1 MIRNPLERRM
11 FMNPQQRRGMA
22 RMPQGIL
29 ASGPRI
35 MQAAAEQE
43 PVRMA
48 HGGYHSSATGL
59 GMSGFTDFLN
69 QYVLGPNMQIG
80 GTPSTDESVGALNPA
95 PGPDTG
101 SSSSAVPPVV
111 PTGDMPGA
119 EDIPSDQPGDVNFEP
134 ESGAGDATTSVAP
147 DASLTEQFDDLVESR
162 PPASSKQ
169 EGPKTVFDELKQILE
184 TTTPEGKKKKTSEY
198 VGEAKELLKEYGIE
212 APDLK
217 SRRDLR
223 IMEFFLNMA
232 AGQSPYALTN
242 IGTAAKEAF
251 RGYGDDVREV
261 EAAEQKL
268 KLASLEMGMAEEA
281 RDEAAAQA
289 LLLKKYDIAA
299 DLFEKINDLPD
310 KSQQIQVLMETYG
323 MPQEDAIKLVYPD
336 KTVSP
341 TAYAAS
347 RQAFID
353 QGHSAGVANYLAKFG
368 ASLITMLDQNPDFGK
383 QIGLAVVA
391 GGQDLTGTDKQL
403 LGLPD
408 DFGEIFVAGQ

>member
-1 MIRNPLERRM
+1 MMRNPLDRRM
-11 FMNPQQRRGMA
+11 FANPQQRRSAA
-22 RMPQGIL
+22 RGPQGIL

-48 HGGYHSSATGL
+48 HGGYHGPATGL

-69 QYVLGPNMQIG
+69 QYVLGPDYQIG
-80 GTPSTDESVGALNPA
+80 GSSSTDESVSPPAASGAVVPKPTPKPQPA
-95 PGPDTG
+95 PGAG
-101 SSSSAVPPVV
+101 SSEFPNPDVPS
-111 PTGDMPGA
+111 MQA
-119 EDIPSDQPGDVNFEP
+119 GDVNFGPELIGGAPYPQPGAVDSATGSIIEP
-134 ESGAGDATTSVAP
+134 T
-147 DASLTEQFDDLVESR
+147 
-162 PPASSKQ
+162 PPAADDTQ
-169 EGPKTVFDELKQILE
+169 EDKPKSVFDELKQILE

-198 VGEAKELLKEYGIE
+198 VGEAKKLLEEYGIE

-251 RGYGDDVREV
+251 RGYGDDVREI
-261 EAAEQKL
+261 ESAEQKL

-281 RDEAAAQA
+281 RDEAASQA

-310 KSQQIQVLMETYG
+310 KSQQIKVLMETYD
-323 MPQEDAIKLVYPD
+323 MSQEDAIKLVYPD

-353 QGHSAGVANYLAKFG
+353 QGHSAGVSNYLAKFG
-368 ASLITMLDQNPDFGK
+368 ASLITMLDQNPQFGV
-383 QIGLAVVA
+383 QIGQAVLA
-391 GGQDLTGTDKQL
+391 GGQELTGTDRQL
-403 LGLPD
+403 LGLPN
-408 DFGEIFVAGQ
+408 DFGETFVAGQ

>member
-1 MIRNPLERRM
+1 MMRKPLDRRM

-35 MQAAAEQE
+35 MNAAMEQE
-43 PVRMA
+43 PVRRQT
-48 HGGYHSSATGL
+48 GGYQSPATGL
-59 GMSGFTDFLN
+59 GMSGFTDLLN

-80 GTPSTDESVGALNPA
+80 GAPSTDESVSPPAASGAVVPKPTPKPKPA
-95 PGPDTG
+95 PGAG
-101 SSSSAVPPVV
+101 SSEFPDPDVPS
-111 PTGDMPGA
+111 TQA
-119 EDIPSDQPGDVNFEP
+119 GDVNFGPELIGGAPYPQPGAVDSATGSIIEP
-134 ESGAGDATTSVAP
+134 T
-147 DASLTEQFDDLVESR
+147 
-162 PPASSKQ
+162 PPAADDTQ
-169 EGPKTVFDELKQILE
+169 EDKPKSVFDELKQILE

-261 EAAEQKL
+261 ESAEQKL
-268 KLASLEMGMAEEA
+268 KLAGLEMGMAEEA

-310 KSQQIQVLMETYG
+310 KSQQIKVLMETYDV
-323 MPQEDAIKLVYPD
+323 PQADAIKMVYPG
-336 KTVSP
+336 KTSTPQGYEIRRDDFIKMGHSP
-341 TAYAAS
+341 TVAAYL
-347 RQAFID
+347 
-353 QGHSAGVANYLAKFG
+353 SAGGATLL
-368 ASLITMLDQNPDFGK
+368 ASLAEGSPLGDQ
-383 QIGLAVVA
+383 IAAAAVA
-391 GGQDLTGTDKQL
+391 GGGSLTPQDAKI
-403 LGLPD
+403 LGIQSTSV
-408 DFGEIFVAGQ
+408 GN

>member
-1 MIRNPLERRM
+1 MMRRPLDRRM
-11 FMNPQQRRGMA
+11 FASPQQRRSAA

-35 MQAAAEQE
+35 MQAAMEQE

-48 HGGYHSSATGL
+48 HGGYHGPATGL

-80 GTPSTDESVGALNPA
+80 GSPSTDESVSPPAVSKSAPKPQPA
-95 PGPDTG
+95 PGAGTSEFPDPD
-101 SSSSAVPPVV
+101 VPS
-111 PTGDMPGA
+111 T
-119 EDIPSDQPGDVNFEP
+119 QPGDVNFGP
-134 ESGAGDATTSVAP
+134 ELLGGAPYPQPGAVDSGTGRLKTPT
-147 DASLTEQFDDLVESR
+147 
-162 PPASSKQ
+162 PPAADDTQ
-169 EGPKTVFDELKQILE
+169 EDKPKSVFDELKQILE

-310 KSQQIQVLMETYG
+310 KSQQIKVLMESYG
-323 MPQEDAIKLVYPD
+323 VSQDDAIKMVYPGKNVTPQGYEIRRD
-336 KTVSP
+336 DLI
-341 TAYAAS
+341 A
-347 RQAFID
+347 
-353 QGHSAGVANYLAKFG
+353 QGHSPAFATYISLGG
-368 ASLITMLDQNPDFGK
+368 ASLLT
-383 QIGLAVVA
+383 QIGEGGLIVDNVIRAIGEDNMTQKDKDFLQPDQAAYVA
-391 GGQDLTGTDKQL
+391 GSG
-403 LGLPD
+403 
-408 DFGEIFVAGQ
+408 

>member
-1 MIRNPLERRM
+1 MMRNPLDRRM

-43 PVRMA
+43 PVRRQT
-48 HGGYHSSATGL
+48 GGYQGPATGL
-59 GMSGFTDFLN
+59 GMAGFTDFLN
-69 QYVLGPNMQIG
+69 QYVLGPNTQIG
-80 GTPSTDESVGALNPA
+80 GSPSTDESVGALDPA

-101 SSSSAVPPVV
+101 SSSSTAVPPVV
-111 PTGDMPGA
+111 STVPPQNSAQGGPPVIGEEDNTDIVEPMPVNRRPDA
-119 EDIPSDQPGDVNFEP
+119 LPSDI
-134 ESGAGDATTSVAP
+134 
-147 DASLTEQFDDLVESR
+147 VESR
-162 PPASSKQ
+162 LPGDDAPPEDDK
-169 EGPKTVFDELKQILE
+169 PKTVFDELKQILE

-198 VGEAKELLKEYGIE
+198 VGEAKKLLEEYGIE

-281 RDEAAAQA
+281 RDEAASQA

-310 KSQQIQVLMETYG
+310 KSQQIKVLMESYG
-323 MPQEDAIKLVYPD
+323 VSQDDAIKMVYPG
-336 KTVSP
+336 KTSTP
-341 TAYAAS
+341 QGYEI
-347 RQAFID
+347 RRDDFIKM
-353 QGHSAGVANYLAKFG
+353 GHSPSVAAYLSAGGATLL
-368 ASLITMLDQNPDFGK
+368 ASLAEGNPIGDQIAG
-383 QIGLAVVA
+383 AVTAA
-391 GGQDLTGTDKQL
+391 GGSLTPQDAKI
-403 LGLPD
+403 LGVQTTSV
-408 DFGEIFVAGQ
+408 GN

>member
-1 MIRNPLERRM
+1 MMRKPLDRRM
-11 FMNPQQRRGMA
+11 FANPQQRRSAA
-22 RMPQGIL
+22 RGPQGIL

-35 MQAAAEQE
+35 MQAAMEQE
-43 PVRMA
+43 PVRRQT
-48 HGGYHSSATGL
+48 GGYQSPATGL
-59 GMSGFTDFLN
+59 GMSGFVDFLN
-69 QYVLGPNMQIG
+69 QNILGPNMQIG
-80 GTPSTDESVGALNPA
+80 GAPSTDESVSPSAAPKPQPA
-95 PGPDTG
+95 PGVG
-101 SSSSAVPPVV
+101 SSEFPDPDVPS
-111 PTGDMPGA
+111 T
-119 EDIPSDQPGDVNFEP
+119 QPGDVNLGP
-134 ESGAGDATTSVAP
+134 EVIGGAPYPQPGAVDSGTGRLIKPTPPTT
-147 DASLTEQFDDLVESR
+147 DDTQDD
-162 PPASSKQ
+162 K
-169 EGPKTVFDELKQILE
+169 PKSVFDELKQILE
-184 TTTPEGKKKKTSEY
+184 ATTPEGKQKKTSEY
-198 VGEAKELLKEYGIE
+198 VGEAKKLLEEYGIE

-261 EAAEQKL
+261 ESAEQKL

-281 RDEAAAQA
+281 REEAAAQA

-310 KSQQIQVLMETYG
+310 KSQQIKVLMEAYG
-323 MPQEDAIKLVYPD
+323 MLQDDAIKLVYPD

-368 ASLITMLDQNPDFGK
+368 ASLIGMLDQNPQFGV
-383 QIGLAVVA
+383 QLGNAVLA
-391 GGQDLTGTDKQL
+391 GGQDLTGTDKQV

-408 DFGEIFVAGQ
+408 DFGETFVAGQ

>member
-1 MIRNPLERRM
+1 MMRNPLDRRM

-35 MQAAAEQE
+35 MQAAAGQE

-48 HGGYHSSATGL
+48 HGGYHGPATGL

-69 QYVLGPNMQIG
+69 QYVLGPRTQIG
-80 GTPSTDESVGALNPA
+80 GSPSTDESVGALNPA

-119 EDIPSDQPGDVNFEP
+119 EDIPSDQPGDVNFGP

-162 PPASSKQ
+162 PPTPPKQ

-184 TTTPEGKKKKTSEY
+184 TTTPEGKKKKTSEH
-198 VGEAKELLKEYGIE
+198 VGEAKKLLEEYGIE

-268 KLASLEMGMAEEA
+268 KLASLEMGMAQEA

-299 DLFEKINDLPD
+299 DLFEKINDIPD
-310 KSQQIQVLMETYG
+310 KSQQIKVLMESYG
-323 MPQEDAIKLVYPD
+323 VSQEDAIKMVYPG
-336 KTVSP
+336 KTVTP
-341 TAYAAS
+341 QGYEIRRDDLIA
-347 RQAFID
+347 
-353 QGHSAGVANYLAKFG
+353 QGHSPAFATYMSLGG
-368 ASLITMLDQNPDFGK
+368 ASLLT
-383 QIGLAVVA
+383 QIGEGGLIVDSVIRAIGEDNMTQKDRDFLQPDEAPYRA
-391 GGQDLTGTDKQL
+391 GGG
-403 LGLPD
+403 
-408 DFGEIFVAGQ
+408 

>member
-1 MIRNPLERRM
+1 MMRNPLDRRM
-11 FMNPQQRRGMA
+11 FANPQQRRGMA

-48 HGGYHSSATGL
+48 HGGYHSPATGM
-59 GMSGFTDFLN
+59 GMSGIQDFLN
-69 QYVLGPNMQIG
+69 KYVLGSNTQIG
-80 GTPSTDESVGALNPA
+80 GSPSTDESVSPPPASGAVVPKPTPKPQPA
-95 PGPDTG
+95 PGAGTSEFPDPD
-101 SSSSAVPPVV
+101 VPS
-111 PTGDMPGA
+111 TQA
-119 EDIPSDQPGDVNFEP
+119 GDVNFGP
-134 ESGAGDATTSVAP
+134 ELLGGAPYPQPGAVDSGTGRLKTPT
-147 DASLTEQFDDLVESR
+147 
-162 PPASSKQ
+162 PPAADDTQ
-169 EGPKTVFDELKQILE
+169 EDKPKSVFDELKQILE

-198 VGEAKELLKEYGIE
+198 VGEAKKLLEEYGIE

-251 RGYGDDVREV
+251 RGYGDDVRDV
-261 EAAEQKL
+261 ESAEQKL

-310 KSQQIQVLMETYG
+310 KSQQIKVLMESYG
-323 MPQEDAIKLVYPD
+323 VSQDDAIKMVYP
-336 KTVSP
+336 
-341 TAYAAS
+341 
-347 RQAFID
+347 
-353 QGHSAGVANYLAKFG
+353 G
-368 ASLITMLDQNPDFGK
+368 
-383 QIGLAVVA
+383 
-391 GGQDLTGTDKQL
+391 
-403 LGLPD
+403 
-408 DFGEIFVAGQ
+408 

>member
-1 MIRNPLERRM
+1 MMRNPLDRRM
-11 FMNPQQRRGMA
+11 FANPQQRRGMA

-48 HGGYHSSATGL
+48 HGGYHSPAIGT
-59 GMSGFTDFLN
+59 GMSGFTNFLN
-69 QYVLGPNMQIG
+69 EYVLGPNMQIG
-80 GTPSTDESVGALNPA
+80 GSPSTDESVSPPAASGAVVPKSTPKPQPA
-95 PGPDTG
+95 PGVETSEFPDPN
-101 SSSSAVPPVV
+101 VPS
-111 PTGDMPGA
+111 M
-119 EDIPSDQPGDVNFEP
+119 QPGDVNFGP
-134 ESGAGDATTSVAP
+134 ELISGAPYPQPGAVDAGTGRLKTPA
-147 DASLTEQFDDLVESR
+147 
-162 PPASSKQ
+162 PPAAGDPQ
-169 EGPKTVFDELKQILE
+169 EDRPKSVFDELKQILD
-184 TTTPEGKKKKTSEY
+184 TTTPEGKKKATSEY
-198 VGEAKELLKEYGIE
+198 VGEAKKLLEEYGIE

-223 IMEFFLNMA
+223 IMEFFLNVA
-232 AGQSPYALTN
+232 AGQSPDPLTN
-242 IGTAAKEAF
+242 VAQAGKESF
-251 RGYGDDVREV
+251 KGYGEDVREV
-261 EAAEQKL
+261 ESAEQKL

-310 KSQQIQVLMETYG
+310 KSQQIKVLMESYG
-323 MPQEDAIKLVYPD
+323 MSQEDAIKLVYPD

-353 QGHSAGVANYLAKFG
+353 QGHSAGMANYLAKFG
-368 ASLITMLDQNPDFGK
+368 ASMITMLDANPEFGK
-383 QIGLAVVA
+383 QLGNAVLA
-391 GGQDLTGTDKQL
+391 GGQVLTDTDKQV

>member
-1 MIRNPLERRM
+1 MMRNPLDRRM
-11 FMNPQQRRGMA
+11 FTNPQQRRGMA

-35 MQAAAEQE
+35 MNAAMEQE
-43 PVRMA
+43 PVRRQT
-48 HGGYHSSATGL
+48 GGYQGPATGL

-69 QYVLGPNMQIG
+69 EYVLGPNMQIG
-80 GTPSTDESVGALNPA
+80 GSPSTDESVSPPAASGAVVPKPTPKPQPA
-95 PGPDTG
+95 PGAGTSEFPDPDVRST
-101 SSSSAVPPVV
+101 
-111 PTGDMPGA
+111 
-119 EDIPSDQPGDVNFEP
+119 QPGDVNFGP
-134 ESGAGDATTSVAP
+134 ELIGGAPYPQPGAVDSGTGR
-147 DASLTEQFDDLVESR
+147 LVEPT
-162 PPASSKQ
+162 PPAADDTQ
-169 EGPKTVFDELKQILE
+169 EDKPKSVFDELKQILE
-184 TTTPEGKKKKTSEY
+184 TTTPEGKQKKTSEY
-198 VGEAKELLKEYGIE
+198 VGEAKKLLEEYGIE

-232 AGQSPYALTN
+232 AGQSPDFLTN
-242 IGTAAKEAF
+242 VAQAGKESF
-251 RGYGDDVREV
+251 KGYGEDVREV
-261 EAAEQKL
+261 ESAEQKL

-310 KSQQIQVLMETYG
+310 KSQQIKVLMETYDV
-323 MPQEDAIKLVYPD
+323 PQEDAIKLVYPD

-368 ASLITMLDQNPDFGK
+368 ASLITMLDQNPQFGE
-383 QIGLAVVA
+383 QLGNAVLA
-391 GGQDLTGTDKQL
+391 GGQNLTGTDKQV

-408 DFGEIFVAGQ
+408 NFGETFRAGQ

>member
-1 MIRNPLERRM
+1 MMRNPLDRRM
-11 FMNPQQRRGMA
+11 FANPQQRRSAA
-22 RMPQGIL
+22 RGPQGIL

-43 PVRMA
+43 PVRMQT
-48 HGGYHSSATGL
+48 GGLNTMPGSRAYGTSLAEMFGL
-59 GMSGFTDFLN
+59 GRFADNTGAMSGS
-69 QYVLGPNMQIG
+69 
-80 GTPSTDESVGALNPA
+80 PSMDESIGALNPA

-162 PPASSKQ
+162 PPAPSKQ

-198 VGEAKELLKEYGIE
+198 VSEAKELLKEYGIE

-281 RDEAAAQA
+281 RDEAATQA

-310 KSQQIQVLMETYG
+310 KSQQIKVLMESYG
-323 MPQEDAIKLVYPD
+323 VSQEDAIKMVYPG
-336 KTVSP
+336 KTSNPQGYEIRRDDFIKMGHSP
-341 TAYAAS
+341 TVAAYL
-347 RQAFID
+347 
-353 QGHSAGVANYLAKFG
+353 SAGGATLL
-368 ASLITMLDQNPDFGK
+368 ASLAEGNPIGDQ
-383 QIGLAVVA
+383 IAAAATAA
-391 GGQDLTGTDKQL
+391 GGSLTPQDAKI
-403 LGLPD
+403 LGVQTTSV
-408 DFGEIFVAGQ
+408 GN

>member
-1 MIRNPLERRM
+1 MMRNPLDRRM

-48 HGGYHSSATGL
+48 HGGYHGPATGL
-59 GMSGFTDFLN
+59 GMAGFTDFLN
-69 QYVLGPNMQIG
+69 QYVLGPNNQIG
-80 GTPSTDESVGALNPA
+80 GSSSTDESVGALDPA

-101 SSSSAVPPVV
+101 SSSSTVVPPVV
-111 PTGDMPGA
+111 STVPAQNSAQGGPPVVGEEDNTDIVEPMPVNRRPDA
-119 EDIPSDQPGDVNFEP
+119 LPSDI
-134 ESGAGDATTSVAP
+134 
-147 DASLTEQFDDLVESR
+147 VESR
-162 PPASSKQ
+162 LPGDDAPPEDDK
-169 EGPKTVFDELKQILE
+169 PKTVFDELKQILE
-184 TTTPEGKKKKTSEY
+184 TTTPEGKKKKTGEY
-198 VGEAKELLKEYGIE
+198 VGEAKKLLEEYGIE

-310 KSQQIQVLMETYG
+310 KSQQIKVLMESYG
-323 MPQEDAIKLVYPD
+323 MSQDDAIKLVYPD

-353 QGHSAGVANYLAKFG
+353 QGHSAGVSNYLAKFG
-368 ASLITMLDQNPDFGK
+368 ASLITMLDQNPQFGE
-383 QIGLAVVA
+383 QIGQAVLA

-408 DFGEIFVAGQ
+408 DFGETFVAGQ

>member
-1 MIRNPLERRM
+1 MMRNPLDRRM

-48 HGGYHSSATGL
+48 HGGYHGPATGL
-59 GMSGFTDFLN
+59 GMAGFTDFLN
-69 QYVLGPNMQIG
+69 QYVLGPNNQIG
-80 GTPSTDESVGALNPA
+80 GSSSTDESVGALNPA

-101 SSSSAVPPVV
+101 SSSSSVVPPVV
-111 PTGDMPGA
+111 STVPPQNSAQGGPPVIGEEDNTDIVEPMPVNRRPDA
-119 EDIPSDQPGDVNFEP
+119 LPSDI
-134 ESGAGDATTSVAP
+134 
-147 DASLTEQFDDLVESR
+147 VESR
-162 PPASSKQ
+162 LPGDDAPPEDDK
-169 EGPKTVFDELKQILE
+169 PKTVFDELKQILE
-184 TTTPEGKKKKTSEY
+184 TTTPEGKKKKTGEY
-198 VGEAKELLKEYGIE
+198 VGEAKKLLEEYGIE

-323 MPQEDAIKLVYPD
+323 VSQDDAIKMVYPG
-336 KTVSP
+336 KTSTPQGYEIRRDDFIKMGHSP
-341 TAYAAS
+341 TVAAYL
-347 RQAFID
+347 
-353 QGHSAGVANYLAKFG
+353 SAGGATLLAALAEG
-368 ASLITMLDQNPDFGK
+368 SPLGDQ
-383 QIGLAVVA
+383 IAAAAVA
-391 GGQDLTGTDKQL
+391 GGGSLTPQDAKI
-403 LGLPD
+403 LGIQPTSV
-408 DFGEIFVAGQ
+408 GN